1 MRDMKIQHGGSLQ
14 GTSARHEDTA
24 WGSLQGTSGR
34 HEDTA
39 EGVTT
44 RH

>member
-1 MRDMKIQHGGSLQ
+1 MRDMKIQRGGHYKALVRDMKIQRGGSLQ

-24 WGSLQGTSGR
+24 WGI
-34 HEDTA
+34 
-39 EGVTT
+39 T